1 MLGQRRTMKPTNS
14 MIEVATLCLLLSG
27 CSGEIELVGYGGAV
41 PVQDGLEVRLINNGN
56 EGALLYVKNT
66 SSETVSV
73 NQSPLAVKIAV
84 LRNGQPVGPV
94 GHIMIHMDA
103 HPYPDLFVVIAPG
116 QTRTIPIPVSYRANR
131 YRAFDAEY
139 RIEKGALYDVEI
151 QLDPYF
157 GTFKKETADKTL
169 SDFKIP
175 NYRRTT
181 IKANSITIRAR

>member
-1 MLGQRRTMKPTNS
+1 MLGQRRTMKATNRV
-14 MIEVATLCLLLSG
+14 IEVATLCLLLSG
-27 CSGEIELVGYGGAV
+27 CSEGIELVGYGGAV

-66 SSETVSV
+66 SSEIISV

-84 LRNGQPVGPV
+84 LSNGQPVGPV
-94 GHIMIHMDA
+94 GHIMIHMDP

-116 QTRTIPIPVSYRANR
+116 QSRTIPIPVSYKANR

-139 RIEKGALYDVEI
+139 KIEKGVLYDVEV

-157 GTFKKETADKTL
+157 GTFNKETADKTL
-169 SDFKIP
+169 TDFKIP
-175 NYRRTT
+175 NYRQKT
-181 IKANSITIRAR
+181 IKANSMTIRSR